1 MDEVAPIAIGTFER
15 GITVP
20 AMDLIKVLASE
31 LLKSKVL
38 KLPCLKHKVYPQKNC
53 A

>member
-1 MDEVAPIAIGTFER
+1 MFVEEATPTAIGTFEG

-20 AMDLIKVLASE
+20 AMDSIKVLASE

-38 KLPCLKHKVYPQKNC
+38 KLHCLKHKAYP
-53 A
+53 